1 MSISN
6 YAFLS
11 IVQAKDV
18 ETGEVK
24 VEMDYPA
31 LLESVRASIAQ
42 NHAKELAAALDDAT
56 AAERLQ
62 TLILKYTAE
71 QLAGHDFD
79 REEMTRRIYEDMAGL
94 GLLTKYLLDPTV
106 EEININGY
114 QTVEIIRGSG
124 TDFLY
129 GEDAF
134 QSPTAAL
141 DIIKRMVRMGGMLL
155 DAQTPR
161 IDS

>member
-1 MSISN
+1 
-6 YAFLS
+6 
-11 IVQAKDV
+11 
-18 ETGEVK
+18 
-24 VEMDYPA
+24 
-31 LLESVRASIAQ
+31 
-42 NHAKELAAALDDAT
+42 
-56 AAERLQ
+56 
-62 TLILKYTAE
+62 
-71 QLAGHDFD
+71 
-79 REEMTRRIYEDMAGL
+79 MAGL

-141 DIIKRMVRMGGMLL
+141 DIIKRMVRM
-155 DAQTPR
+155 PKW
-161 IDS
+161 

>member
-1 MSISN
+1 
-6 YAFLS
+6 
-11 IVQAKDV
+11 
-18 ETGEVK
+18 
-24 VEMDYPA
+24 
-31 LLESVRASIAQ
+31 
-42 NHAKELAAALDDAT
+42 
-56 AAERLQ
+56 
-62 TLILKYTAE
+62 
-71 QLAGHDFD
+71 
-79 REEMTRRIYEDMAGL
+79 
-94 GLLTKYLLDPTV
+94 
-106 EEININGY
+106 NINGY

-161 IDS
+161 IDSYIGSGTRISAIIPPLVPPE

>member
-1 MSISN
+1 MSISG
-6 YAFLS
+6 YTFLS

-24 VEMDYPA
+24 AEMDYPA

-79 REEMTRRIYEDMAGL
+79 REEMTRRIYEDMTGL

-106 EEININGY
+106 EEINDMYDAYIKDLEIRDLHLKLI
-114 QTVEIIRGSG
+114 TVFSTNE
-124 TDFLY
+124 
-129 GEDAF
+129 
-134 QSPTAAL
+134 L
-141 DIIKRMVRMGGMLL
+141 DDLPSIYRVSLETLFHLPGNHIL
-155 DAQTPR
+155 P
-161 IDS
+161 

>member
-1 MSISN
+1 MSISG
-6 YAFLS
+6 YTFLS

-24 VEMDYPA
+24 AEMDYPA

-42 NHAKELAAALDDAT
+42 NHAKELAAALDDAM

-79 REEMTRRIYEDMAGL
+79 REEMTRRIYEDISYSSPARCW
-94 GLLTKYLLDPTV
+94 
-106 EEININGY
+106 NGKPVHPMY
-114 QTVEIIRGSG
+114 AWRGSVCPNNK
-124 TDFLY
+124 Y
-129 GEDAF
+129 
-134 QSPTAAL
+134 SP
-141 DIIKRMVRMGGMLL
+141 
-155 DAQTPR
+155 
-161 IDS
+161 S